1 MSLCFSKS
9 GSIIQGDFKIRLMK
23 IKLFHKKIPPK
34 KKKKEKK
41 KKKPF
46 GRKRILR
53 IISLLWESFTY
64 LTRIWNAF
72 LKSISIEKF
81 SFDFIIGLNSPV
93 DTAVVSGYFWSLA
106 SVVNVIPNV
115 HLSIKPDFKEER
127 LDGSMIV
134 KLKVRLFWNVTSF
147 IRAFTKKPVRLL
159 FKEMR
164 GG

>member
-1 MSLCFSKS
+1 MSFCFSKR
-9 GSIIQGDFKIRLMK
+9 GSVIHGDFKIRLMK

-46 GRKRILR
+46 DRKRILR
-53 IISLLWESFTY
+53 IISLLWESLPY

-106 SVVNVIPNV
+106 SVVNVIPNA

-134 KLKVRLFWNVTSF
+134 KLKFRLFWIVASF
-147 IRAFTKKPVRLL
+147 VKAFTKKPVRLL